1 MNWIKIGIWYC
12 VFLAIGLIVGFDYG
26 FNHGQQQAP
35 NRPGVT
41 DESITLVRPTKV
53 ISGRRWI
60 LIHAYWEHIP
70 NNSPYHDFYRE
81 EPYTG
86 QIELRDNGD
95 DKVLP

>member
-1 MNWIKIGIWYC
+1 MKFHFSIWYC
-12 VFLAIGLIVGFDYG
+12 VFLAIGLIVGFSSG
-26 FNHGQQQAP
+26 FDRGQQRVNQ
-35 NRPGVT
+35 PGAT
-41 DESITLVRPTKV
+41 DESITLIRPTKA

-70 NNSPYHDFYRE
+70 NNSPYYDFYRE